1 MSKKGMLCAL
11 FVLVLCSMLALAIS
25 GKSRFPLI
33 NKAVATV
40 VMPIENA
47 LVAIGNTGDNI
58 RGYWRALTVLQSENK
73 ELKKENVAL
82 RNANVAMAAI
92 YAENKQLRELLNY
105 KEQHRTQTTRAAK
118 VIARNFGD
126 LRDSMYINI
135 GKDAGLKRE
144 MAVLNGSGLIGVIDE
159 VYDDYAKVLLITSA
173 RCKVGARV
181 LRVDSRAI
189 GVVNGRSGIR
199 DTLIME
205 HIFREANVK
214 KGDVVVTS
222 GYSGSHPENILIGTV
237 ADVRLSNVGL
247 LQEADVVPAAD
258 VADVEYVLVIT
269 HFTPEPKVDRK
280 LQGGQAK

>member
-1 MSKKGMLCAL
+1 MGKRSILCAL
-11 FVLVLCSMLALAIS
+11 FVLILFSMLALAIS

-40 VMPIENA
+40 VMPVENA

-73 ELKKENVAL
+73 ELKRENVEL

-92 YAENKQLRELLNY
+92 HAENKQLRELLNY

-144 MAVLNGSGLIGVIDE
+144 MAVLNGSGLVGIIDE
-159 VYDDYAKVLLITSA
+159 VYEDYAKVLLITSA
-173 RCKVGARV
+173 RCKVGARIA
-181 LRVDSRAI
+181 RVDSRAI
-189 GVVNGRSGIR
+189 GIVNGRNGIR
-199 DTLIME
+199 DELVME
-205 HIFREANVK
+205 HIYREASVNE
-214 KGDVVVTS
+214 GDVVVTS

-237 ADVRLSNVGL
+237 KDVRLSNVGL

-269 HFTPEPKVDRK
+269 HFTPEPKLDKK

>member
-1 MSKKGMLCAL
+1 MGKKSMLCAL
-11 FVLVLCSMLALAIS
+11 FVLILFSMLALAVS

-40 VMPIENA
+40 VMPVENA
-47 LVAIGNTGDNI
+47 LVALGNTGDNI

-73 ELKKENVAL
+73 ELKRDNVEL

-92 YAENKQLRELLNY
+92 HAENKQLRELLNY

-118 VIARNFGD
+118 VIARSFGD
-126 LRDSMYINI
+126 LHDSMYINI

-144 MAVLNGSGLIGVIDE
+144 MAVLNGSGLVGVIDE

-173 RCKVGARV
+173 RCKVGARIV
-181 LRVDSRAI
+181 RADSRAI
-189 GVVNGRSGIR
+189 GVVNGRSGAR
-199 DTLIME
+199 DMLVME
-205 HIFREANVK
+205 HIFREASVR
-214 KGDVVVTS
+214 KGDIVVTS

-237 ADVRLSNVGL
+237 TDVRLSNVGL
-247 LQEADVVPAAD
+247 LQEADVAPAAD
-258 VADVEYVLVIT
+258 VADVEHVLVIT

-280 LQGGQAK
+280 LQGGLAK

>member
-1 MSKKGMLCAL
+1 MGKKSILCAL
-11 FVLVLCSMLALAIS
+11 FVLILFSMLALAIS

-40 VMPIENA
+40 VMPVENA

-73 ELKKENVAL
+73 ELKRENVEL

-92 YAENKQLRELLNY
+92 YAENKKLRELLNY

-144 MAVLNGSGLIGVIDE
+144 MAVLNGSGLVGIIDE

-173 RCKVGARV
+173 RCIVGARIA
-181 LRVDSRAI
+181 RVDSRAI
-189 GVVNGRSGIR
+189 GIVNGRSGIR
-199 DTLIME
+199 DMLVME
-205 HIFREANVK
+205 HIYREASVRK
-214 KGDVVVTS
+214 DDVVVTS
-222 GYSGSHPENILIGTV
+222 GYSGSHPENILIGTIN
-237 ADVRLSNVGL
+237 DVRSSNVGL
-247 LQEADVVPAAD
+247 LQEADVIPAAD

-269 HFTPEPKVDRK
+269 HFTPEPKLDKK

>member
-1 MSKKGMLCAL
+1 MGKKSILCAL
-11 FVLVLCSMLALAIS
+11 FVLILFSMLALAIS

-40 VMPIENA
+40 VMPVENA

-73 ELKKENVAL
+73 ELKRENVEL

-135 GKDAGLKRE
+135 GKDAGLERE
-144 MAVLNGSGLIGVIDE
+144 MAVLNGSGLVGIIDE
-159 VYDDYAKVLLITSA
+159 VYEDYAKVLLITSA
-173 RCKVGARV
+173 RCKVGARITC
-181 LRVDSRAI
+181 VDSRAVGI
-189 GVVNGRSGIR
+189 VNGRGGIR
-199 DTLIME
+199 DVLVME
-205 HIFREANVK
+205 HIYREASVA

-237 ADVRLSNVGL
+237 KDVRLSNVGL
-247 LQEADVVPAAD
+247 LQEADVVPAVD

-269 HFTPEPKVDRK
+269 HFTPEPKLDKK

>member
-1 MSKKGMLCAL
+1 MGKKGMLCAL
-11 FVLVLCSMLALAIS
+11 FVLVLFSMLALAVS

-47 LVAIGNTGDNI
+47 FVAIGNTGDNI

-73 ELKKENVAL
+73 ELKRDNVEL

-92 YAENKQLRELLNY
+92 YAENKQLRQLLNY

-118 VIARNFGD
+118 VIARSFGD

-144 MAVLNGSGLIGVIDE
+144 MAVLNGSGFIGVIDE

-181 LRVDSRAI
+181 LRHDSRAI

-199 DTLIME
+199 DKLIME
-205 HIFREANVK
+205 HIFREASVK
-214 KGDVVVTS
+214 KGDIVVTS

-237 ADVRLSNVGL
+237 ASVRLSNVGL
-247 LQEADVVPAAD
+247 LQEADVVPAVD
-258 VADVEYVLVIT
+258 VADVEHVLVIT
-269 HFTPEPKVDRK
+269 HFTPEPKVDMK

>member
-1 MSKKGMLCAL
+1 MGKKSILCAL
-11 FVLVLCSMLALAIS
+11 FVLILFSMLALAIS

-40 VMPIENA
+40 VMPVENA

-73 ELKKENVAL
+73 ELKRENVEL

-92 YAENKQLRELLNY
+92 HAENKQLRELLNY

-135 GKDAGLKRE
+135 GKNAGLKRE
-144 MAVLNGSGLIGVIDE
+144 MAVLNGSGLVGIIDE
-159 VYDDYAKVLLITSA
+159 VYEDYAKVLLITSA
-173 RCKVGARV
+173 RCKVGARIA
-181 LRVDSRAI
+181 RVDSRAI
-189 GVVNGRSGIR
+189 GIVNGRSGIR
-199 DTLIME
+199 DVLVME
-205 HIFREANVK
+205 HIYREASVK
-214 KGDVVVTS
+214 KGDIVVTS

-237 ADVRLSNVGL
+237 DDVRSSNVGL
-247 LQEADVVPAAD
+247 LQEADVVPAVN
-258 VADVEYVLVIT
+258 VADAEYVLVIT
-269 HFTPEPKVDRK
+269 HFTPEPKLDKK

>member
-1 MSKKGMLCAL
+1 MGKRSILCAL
-11 FVLVLCSMLALAIS
+11 FVLILFSMLALAIS

-40 VMPIENA
+40 VMPVENA

-73 ELKKENVAL
+73 ELKRENVEL

-135 GKDAGLKRE
+135 GKDAGLRRE
-144 MAVLNGSGLIGVIDE
+144 MAVLNGSGLVGIIDE
-159 VYDDYAKVLLITSA
+159 VYEDYAKVLLITSA
-173 RCKVGARV
+173 RCKVGARIV
-181 LRVDSRAI
+181 RVDSRAI
-189 GVVNGRSGIR
+189 GIVNGRNGIR
-199 DTLIME
+199 DELVME
-205 HIFREANVK
+205 HIYREASVNE
-214 KGDVVVTS
+214 GDVVVTS

-237 ADVRLSNVGL
+237 KDVRLSNVGL

-269 HFTPEPKVDRK
+269 HFTPEPKLDKK

>member
-1 MSKKGMLCAL
+1 MGKKSILCAL
-11 FVLVLCSMLALAIS
+11 FVLILFSMLALAIS

-40 VMPIENA
+40 VMPVENA

-73 ELKKENVAL
+73 ELKRENVEL

-105 KEQHRTQTTRAAK
+105 KEQHRTLTTRAAK

-144 MAVLNGSGLIGVIDE
+144 MAVLNGSGLVGIIDE
-159 VYDDYAKVLLITSA
+159 VYEDYAKVLLITSA
-173 RCKVGARV
+173 RCKVGARIT
-181 LRVDSRAI
+181 RVDSRAVGI
-189 GVVNGRSGIR
+189 VNGRGGIR
-199 DTLIME
+199 DVLVME
-205 HIFREANVK
+205 HIYREASVA

-237 ADVRLSNVGL
+237 KDVRLSNVGL
-247 LQEADVVPAAD
+247 LQEADVVPAVD
-258 VADVEYVLVIT
+258 VADEEYVLVIT
-269 HFTPEPKVDRK
+269 HFTPEPKLDKK

>member
-1 MSKKGMLCAL
+1 MGKKSILCAL
-11 FVLVLCSMLALAIS
+11 FVLILFSMLALAIS

-40 VMPIENA
+40 VMPVENA

-73 ELKKENVAL
+73 ELKRENVEL

-92 YAENKQLRELLNY
+92 HAENKQLRELLNY

-135 GKDAGLKRE
+135 GKNAGLKRE
-144 MAVLNGSGLIGVIDE
+144 MAVLNGSGLVGIVDE
-159 VYDDYAKVLLITSA
+159 VYEDYAKVLLITSA
-173 RCKVGARV
+173 RCKVGARIA
-181 LRVDSRAI
+181 RVDSRAI
-189 GVVNGRSGIR
+189 GIVNGRSGIR
-199 DTLIME
+199 DVLVME
-205 HIFREANVK
+205 HIYREASVK
-214 KGDVVVTS
+214 KGDIVVTS

-237 ADVRLSNVGL
+237 DDVRSSNVGL
-247 LQEADVVPAAD
+247 LQEADVVPAVN
-258 VADVEYVLVIT
+258 VADAEYVLVIT
-269 HFTPEPKVDRK
+269 HFTPEPKLDKK

>member
-1 MSKKGMLCAL
+1 MGKKSMLCAL
-11 FVLVLCSMLALAIS
+11 LVLILSSMLALAIS

-40 VMPIENA
+40 VMPVENA
-47 LVAIGNTGDNI
+47 LVALGNTGDSI

-73 ELKKENVAL
+73 ELKRDNVEL

-126 LRDSMYINI
+126 LHDSMYINI

-173 RCKVGARV
+173 RCKVGARI

-199 DTLIME
+199 DKLIME
-205 HIFREANVK
+205 HIFREASVK

-237 ADVRLSNVGL
+237 TDVRLSNVGL

-258 VADVEYVLVIT
+258 VADVEHVLVIT

>member
-1 MSKKGMLCAL
+1 MGKRSILCAL
-11 FVLVLCSMLALAIS
+11 FVLILFSMLALAIS

-40 VMPIENA
+40 VMPVENA

-73 ELKKENVAL
+73 ELKRENVEL

-144 MAVLNGSGLIGVIDE
+144 MAVLNGSGLVGIIDE
-159 VYDDYAKVLLITSA
+159 VYEDYAKVLLITSA
-173 RCKVGARV
+173 RCKVGARIV
-181 LRVDSRAI
+181 RVDSRAI
-189 GVVNGRSGIR
+189 GIVNGRNGIR
-199 DTLIME
+199 DELVME
-205 HIFREANVK
+205 HIYREASVSE
-214 KGDVVVTS
+214 GDVVVTS

-237 ADVRLSNVGL
+237 KDVRLSNVGL
-247 LQEADVVPAAD
+247 LQAADVVPAAD

-269 HFTPEPKVDRK
+269 HFTPEPKLDKK

>member
-1 MSKKGMLCAL
+1 MGKKSILCAL
-11 FVLVLCSMLALAIS
+11 FVLILFSMLALAIS

-40 VMPIENA
+40 VMPVENA

-73 ELKKENVAL
+73 ELKRENVEL

-92 YAENKQLRELLNY
+92 FAENKQLRELLNY

-144 MAVLNGSGLIGVIDE
+144 MAVLNGSGLVGIVDE

-173 RCKVGARV
+173 RCKVGARIA
-181 LRVDSRAI
+181 RVDSRAI
-189 GVVNGRSGIR
+189 GIVNGRSGAR
-199 DTLIME
+199 DVLVME
-205 HIFREANVK
+205 HIYREASIA

-237 ADVRLSNVGL
+237 DAVRLSNVGL

-269 HFTPEPKVDRK
+269 HFTPEPKLDKK

>member
-73 ELKKENVAL
+73 ELKKENVDL

-92 YAENKQLRELLNY
+92 YAENKHLRELLNY

-247 LQEADVVPAAD
+247 LQEADIVPAAD
-258 VADVEYVLVIT
+258 VADVEHVLVIT

>member
-1 MSKKGMLCAL
+1 MGKKSILCAL
-11 FVLVLCSMLALAIS
+11 FVLILFSMLALAIS

-40 VMPIENA
+40 VMPVENA

-73 ELKKENVAL
+73 ELKRENVEL

-144 MAVLNGSGLIGVIDE
+144 MAVLNGSGLVGIIDE

-173 RCKVGARV
+173 RCKVGARIT
-181 LRVDSRAI
+181 RVDSRAVGI
-189 GVVNGRSGIR
+189 VNGRGGIR
-199 DTLIME
+199 DVLVME
-205 HIFREANVK
+205 HIYREASVA

-237 ADVRLSNVGL
+237 KDVRLSNVGL
-247 LQEADVVPAAD
+247 LQEADVVPAVD

-269 HFTPEPKVDRK
+269 HFTPEPKLDKK

>member
-1 MSKKGMLCAL
+1 MGKKSILCAL
-11 FVLVLCSMLALAIS
+11 FVLILFSMLALAIS

-40 VMPIENA
+40 VMPVENA

-73 ELKKENVAL
+73 ELKRENVEL

-135 GKDAGLKRE
+135 GKNAGLKRE
-144 MAVLNGSGLIGVIDE
+144 MAVLNGSGLVGIVDE
-159 VYDDYAKVLLITSA
+159 VYEDYAKVLLITSA
-173 RCKVGARV
+173 RCKVGARIA
-181 LRVDSRAI
+181 RVDSRAI
-189 GVVNGRSGIR
+189 GIVNGRSGIR
-199 DTLIME
+199 DMLVME
-205 HIFREANVK
+205 HIYREASVK
-214 KGDVVVTS
+214 KGDIVVTS

-237 ADVRLSNVGL
+237 DDVRSSNVGL
-247 LQEADVVPAAD
+247 LQEADVVPAVN
-258 VADVEYVLVIT
+258 VADAEYVLVIT
-269 HFTPEPKVDRK
+269 HFTPEPKLDKK

>member
-1 MSKKGMLCAL
+1 MGKKSILCAL
-11 FVLVLCSMLALAIS
+11 FVLILFSMLALAIS

-40 VMPIENA
+40 VMPVENA

-73 ELKKENVAL
+73 ELKRENVEL

-144 MAVLNGSGLIGVIDE
+144 MAVLNGSGLVGIIDE
-159 VYDDYAKVLLITSA
+159 VYEDYAKVLLITSA
-173 RCKVGARV
+173 RCKVGARIV
-181 LRVDSRAI
+181 RVDSRAI
-189 GVVNGRSGIR
+189 GIVNGRNGIR
-199 DTLIME
+199 DELVME
-205 HIFREANVK
+205 HIYREASVSE
-214 KGDVVVTS
+214 GDVVVTS

-237 ADVRLSNVGL
+237 KDVRLSNVGL

-269 HFTPEPKVDRK
+269 HFTPEPKLDKK

>member
-11 FVLVLCSMLALAIS
+11 FVLVLFSMLALAVS

-40 VMPIENA
+40 VLPIENA
-47 LVAIGNTGDNI
+47 LVAIGNTGDDI

-73 ELKKENVAL
+73 ELKQENVEL

-105 KEQHRTQTTRAAK
+105 KEQHRTQTTCAAK

-173 RCKVGARV
+173 RCKVGARI
-181 LRVDSRAI
+181 LRTDSRAI
-189 GVVNGRSGIR
+189 GVVNGRSSSRGM
-199 DTLIME
+199 LVME
-205 HIFREANVK
+205 HIFREADVK

-237 ADVRLSNVGL
+237 TDVRLSNVGL
-247 LQEADVVPAAD
+247 LQEADVAPAAD
-258 VADVEYVLVIT
+258 VADVEHVLVIT
-269 HFTPEPKVDRK
+269 HFTPEQKVDMN

>member
-1 MSKKGMLCAL
+1 MSKRGMLCAL
-11 FVLVLCSMLALAIS
+11 FVLVLFSMLALAVS

-40 VMPIENA
+40 VLPIENA

-73 ELKKENVAL
+73 ELKRDNVEL

-92 YAENKQLRELLNY
+92 YTENKQLRELLNY

-118 VIARNFGD
+118 VVARNFGD

-135 GKDAGLKRE
+135 GKDAGLQRE

-159 VYDDYAKVLLITSA
+159 VYDDYSKVLLITSA
-173 RCKVGARV
+173 RCKVGARI
-181 LRVDSRAI
+181 LRTDSRAI
-189 GVVNGRSGIR
+189 GVVNGRSGVR
-199 DTLIME
+199 DMLVME
-205 HIFREANVK
+205 HIFREASVK
-214 KGDVVVTS
+214 KGDIVVTS

-237 ADVRLSNVGL
+237 TDVRLSNVGL
-247 LQEADVVPAAD
+247 LQEADVAPVAD
-258 VADVEYVLVIT
+258 VADVEHVLVVT
-269 HFTPEPKVDRK
+269 HFTPEPKVDRN

>member
-1 MSKKGMLCAL
+1 MGKKSILCAL
-11 FVLVLCSMLALAIS
+11 FVLILFSMLALAIS

-40 VMPIENA
+40 VMPVENA

-73 ELKKENVAL
+73 ELKRENVEL

-135 GKDAGLKRE
+135 GKDVGLKRE
-144 MAVLNGSGLIGVIDE
+144 MAVLNGSGLVGIIDE

-173 RCKVGARV
+173 RCKVGARIA
-181 LRVDSRAI
+181 RVDSRAI
-189 GVVNGRSGIR
+189 GIVNGRSGIR
-199 DTLIME
+199 DMLVME
-205 HIFREANVK
+205 HIYREASVR

-237 ADVRLSNVGL
+237 NDVRSSNVGL
-247 LQEADVVPAAD
+247 LQEADVVPAVD

-269 HFTPEPKVDRK
+269 HFTPEPKLDKK

>member
-1 MSKKGMLCAL
+1 MGKKSILCAL
-11 FVLVLCSMLALAIS
+11 FVLILFSMLALAIS

-40 VMPIENA
+40 VMPVENA

-73 ELKKENVAL
+73 ELKRENVEL
-82 RNANVAMAAI
+82 RNANIAMAVI

-144 MAVLNGSGLIGVIDE
+144 MAVLNGSGLVGIVDE

-173 RCKVGARV
+173 RCKVGARIA
-181 LRVDSRAI
+181 RVDSRAI
-189 GVVNGRSGIR
+189 GIVNGRSGIR
-199 DTLIME
+199 DMLVME
-205 HIFREANVK
+205 HIYREANVK

-222 GYSGSHPENILIGTV
+222 GYSGSHPENILIGTIN
-237 ADVRLSNVGL
+237 DVRLSNVGL
-247 LQEADVVPAAD
+247 LQEADVVPAVD

-269 HFTPEPKVDRK
+269 HFTPEPKLDKK

>member
-1 MSKKGMLCAL
+1 MGKKSILCAL
-11 FVLVLCSMLALAIS
+11 FVLILFSMLALAIS

-40 VMPIENA
+40 VMPVENA

-73 ELKKENVAL
+73 ELKRENVEL

-144 MAVLNGSGLIGVIDE
+144 MAVLNGSGLVGIIDE
-159 VYDDYAKVLLITSA
+159 VYEDYAKVLLITSA
-173 RCKVGARV
+173 RCKVGARIV
-181 LRVDSRAI
+181 RVDSRAI
-189 GVVNGRSGIR
+189 GIVNGRNGIR
-199 DTLIME
+199 DELVME
-205 HIFREANVK
+205 HIYREASVNE
-214 KGDVVVTS
+214 GDVVVTS

-237 ADVRLSNVGL
+237 KDVRLSNVGL

-269 HFTPEPKVDRK
+269 HFTPEPKLDKK

>member
-1 MSKKGMLCAL
+1 MGKRSILCAL
-11 FVLVLCSMLALAIS
+11 FVLILFSMLALAIS

-40 VMPIENA
+40 VMPVENA

-73 ELKKENVAL
+73 ELKKENVDL

-144 MAVLNGSGLIGVIDE
+144 MAVLNGSGLVGIIDE
-159 VYDDYAKVLLITSA
+159 VYEDYAKVLLITSA
-173 RCKVGARV
+173 RCKVGARIV
-181 LRVDSRAI
+181 RVDSRAI
-189 GVVNGRSGIR
+189 GIVNGRNGIR
-199 DTLIME
+199 DELVME
-205 HIFREANVK
+205 HIYREASVNE
-214 KGDVVVTS
+214 GDVVVTS

-237 ADVRLSNVGL
+237 KDVRLSNVGL

-269 HFTPEPKVDRK
+269 HFTPEPKLDKK

>member
-247 LQEADVVPAAD
+247 LQEADIVPAAD
-258 VADVEYVLVIT
+258 VADVEHVLVIT

>member
-73 ELKKENVAL
+73 ELKKENVDL

-173 RCKVGARV
+173 RCKVGARA
-181 LRVDSRAI
+181 LK
-189 GVVNGRSGIR
+189 
-199 DTLIME
+199 M
-205 HIFREANVK
+205 
-214 KGDVVVTS
+214 
-222 GYSGSHPENILIGTV
+222 
-237 ADVRLSNVGL
+237 
-247 LQEADVVPAAD
+247 
-258 VADVEYVLVIT
+258 
-269 HFTPEPKVDRK
+269 
-280 LQGGQAK
+280 

>member
-1 MSKKGMLCAL
+1 MGKKSILCAL
-11 FVLVLCSMLALAIS
+11 FVLILFSMLALAIS

-40 VMPIENA
+40 VMPVENA

-73 ELKKENVAL
+73 ELKRENVEL

-105 KEQHRTQTTRAAK
+105 KEQHRTLTTRAAK

-144 MAVLNGSGLIGVIDE
+144 MAVLNGSGLVGIIDE
-159 VYDDYAKVLLITSA
+159 VYEDYAKVLLITSA
-173 RCKVGARV
+173 RCKVGARIT
-181 LRVDSRAI
+181 RVDSRAVGI
-189 GVVNGRSGIR
+189 VNGRGGIR
-199 DTLIME
+199 DVLVME
-205 HIFREANVK
+205 HIYREASVA
-214 KGDVVVTS
+214 KGDIVVTS

-237 ADVRLSNVGL
+237 KDVRLSNVGL
-247 LQEADVVPAAD
+247 LQEADVVPAVD

-269 HFTPEPKVDRK
+269 HFTPEPKLDKK

>member
-1 MSKKGMLCAL
+1 MGKKSMLCAL
-11 FVLVLCSMLALAIS
+11 FVLILFSMLALAIS

-40 VMPIENA
+40 MMPVENA

-73 ELKKENVAL
+73 ELKRDNVDL

-135 GKDAGLKRE
+135 GKDAGLERE
-144 MAVLNGSGLIGVIDE
+144 MAVLNGSGMIGVIDE

-173 RCKVGARV
+173 RCKVGARIV
-181 LRVDSRAI
+181 RADSRAI

-199 DTLIME
+199 DMLVME
-205 HIFREANVK
+205 HIFREASVR
-214 KGDVVVTS
+214 KGDIVVTS

-237 ADVRLSNVGL
+237 TDVRLSNVGL
-247 LQEADVVPAAD
+247 LQEADVAPAAD
-258 VADVEYVLVIT
+258 VADVEHVLVIT

-280 LQGGQAK
+280 LQGGLAK

>member
-1 MSKKGMLCAL
+1 MSKRGMLCAL
-11 FVLVLCSMLALAIS
+11 FVLVLFSMLALAVS

-40 VMPIENA
+40 VLPIENA

-73 ELKKENVAL
+73 ELKRDNVEL

-118 VIARNFGD
+118 VVARNFGD

-135 GKDAGLKRE
+135 GKDAGLQRE

-159 VYDDYAKVLLITSA
+159 VYDDYSKVLLITSA
-173 RCKVGARV
+173 RCKVGARI
-181 LRVDSRAI
+181 LRTDSRAI
-189 GVVNGRSGIR
+189 GVVNGRSGVR
-199 DTLIME
+199 DMLVME
-205 HIFREANVK
+205 HIFREASVK
-214 KGDVVVTS
+214 KGDIVVTS

-237 ADVRLSNVGL
+237 TDVRLSNVGL
-247 LQEADVVPAAD
+247 LQEADVAPAAD
-258 VADVEYVLVIT
+258 VADVEHVLVVT
-269 HFTPEPKVDRK
+269 HFTPEPKVDRN

>member
-11 FVLVLCSMLALAIS
+11 FVLVLFSMLALAVS

-40 VMPIENA
+40 VLPIENA

-73 ELKKENVAL
+73 ELKRDNTEL

-92 YAENKQLRELLNY
+92 YAENKQLRQLLDY

-135 GKDAGLKRE
+135 GRDAGLKRE
-144 MAVLNGSGLIGVIDE
+144 MAVLNGSGLIGVVDE

-173 RCKVGARV
+173 RCKVGARI
-181 LRVDSRAI
+181 LRSDSRAI

-199 DTLIME
+199 DKLVME
-205 HIFREANVK
+205 HIFREASVE
-214 KGDVVVTS
+214 KGDIVVTS

-237 ADVRLSNVGL
+237 TDVRLSNVGL

-258 VADVEYVLVIT
+258 VADVEHVLVIT
-269 HFTPEPKVDRK
+269 HFTPEQKVDRN

>member
-1 MSKKGMLCAL
+1 MGKKSILCAL
-11 FVLVLCSMLALAIS
+11 FVLILFSMLALAIS

-40 VMPIENA
+40 VMPVENA

-73 ELKKENVAL
+73 ELKRENVEL

-92 YAENKQLRELLNY
+92 YAENKKLRELLNY

-144 MAVLNGSGLIGVIDE
+144 MAVLNGSGLVGIIDE
-159 VYDDYAKVLLITSA
+159 VYEDYAKVLLITSA
-173 RCKVGARV
+173 RCKVGARIT
-181 LRVDSRAI
+181 RVDSRAVGI
-189 GVVNGRSGIR
+189 VNGRGGIR
-199 DTLIME
+199 DVLVME
-205 HIFREANVK
+205 HIYREASVA

-237 ADVRLSNVGL
+237 KDVRLSNVGL
-247 LQEADVVPAAD
+247 LQEADVVPAVD

-269 HFTPEPKVDRK
+269 HFTPEPKLDKK

>member
-1 MSKKGMLCAL
+1 MGKKSMLCAL
-11 FVLVLCSMLALAIS
+11 FVLVIFSMLALAVS

-33 NKAVATV
+33 NKVVATV
-40 VMPIENA
+40 VMPVENA

-58 RGYWRALTVLQSENK
+58 RGYWRALTVLQSENE
-73 ELKKENVAL
+73 ELKRDNVEL

-92 YAENKQLRELLNY
+92 HAENKQLRELLNY

-144 MAVLNGSGLIGVIDE
+144 MAVLDGSGLVGIVDE
-159 VYDDYAKVLLITSA
+159 VYDDYSKVLLITSA
-173 RCKVGARV
+173 RCKIGARIV
-181 LRVDSRAI
+181 RSDSRAV

-199 DTLIME
+199 DMLIME
-205 HIFREANVK
+205 HIFREASVK
-214 KGDVVVTS
+214 KGDIVVTS

-247 LQEADVVPAAD
+247 LQEADIVPVAD
-258 VADVEYVLVIT
+258 VADVEHVLVVT
-269 HFTPEPKVDRK
+269 HFTPEQKIDMK

>member
-1 MSKKGMLCAL
+1 MGKRSILCAL
-11 FVLVLCSMLALAIS
+11 FVLILFSMLALAIS

-40 VMPIENA
+40 VMPVENA

-73 ELKKENVAL
+73 ELKRENVEL

-144 MAVLNGSGLIGVIDE
+144 MAVLNGSGLVGIVDE
-159 VYDDYAKVLLITSA
+159 VYEDYAKVLLITSA
-173 RCKVGARV
+173 RCKVGARIV
-181 LRVDSRAI
+181 RVDSRAI
-189 GVVNGRSGIR
+189 GIVNGRNGIR
-199 DTLIME
+199 DELVME
-205 HIFREANVK
+205 HIYREASVNE
-214 KGDVVVTS
+214 GDVVVTS

-237 ADVRLSNVGL
+237 KDVRLSNVGL

-269 HFTPEPKVDRK
+269 HFTPEPKLDKK